1 MSTLEKTI
9 DLLSGMPEKQVEIIY
24 MYAQFLKS
32 QNTTKEKTKESVDEI
47 LATLIGSVPDGGMS
61 LDDYREERIAKKYGF
76 VD

>member
-9 DLLSGMPEKQVEIIY
+9 GLLNDMSEKQVEIIY
-24 MYAQFLKS
+24 MYAKFLKS
-32 QNTTKEKTKESVDEI
+32 QNTAEEKTKESVDNI
-47 LATLIGSVPDGGMS
+47 LATLIGSVPDEGMS